1 MTVCA
6 VEIQRTRGLLGPSD
20 KKTPSKFLPGAIS

>member
-6 VEIQRTRGLLGPSD
+6 VEIQRTCGLLKPSD
-20 KKTPSKFLPGAIS
+20 KKTPGKFLPGAIS